1 MNDSG
6 TLPLHMLDVRELTPD
21 AFTPFGQVIAPI
33 RTGDQGAET
42 HYHPETSAGSCRAY

>member
-1 MNDSG
+1 MNDSD

-42 HYHPETSAGSCRAY
+42 HYDPETSAGSCRAY